1 MLDFLKAQ
9 ETIPTFLSCRS
20 NCGLI
25 TESTKEVIS
34 SVHWGPLIFSL
45 SLFTDL
51 EAFYRVE
58 WKLLGSKPHT
68 NRTGI

>member
-1 MLDFLKAQ
+1 MLDFLRAQ
-9 ETIPTFLSCRS
+9 EAIPSFLSCRS

-45 SLFTDL
+45 LLFTEL

-58 WKLLGSKPHT
+58 WKLLESKPHT
-68 NRTGI
+68 NCPGI